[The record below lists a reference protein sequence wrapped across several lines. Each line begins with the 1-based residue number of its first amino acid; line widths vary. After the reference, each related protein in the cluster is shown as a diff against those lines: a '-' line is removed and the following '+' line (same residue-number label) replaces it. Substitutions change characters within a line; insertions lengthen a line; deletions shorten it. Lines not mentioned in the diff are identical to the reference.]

1 MQKRRSFS
9 REFKLSAVRKVMEKG
24 LTVTEVAKELGIRDT
39 LIHNWRRAFQE
50 DGSLQSEIISSP
62 SMNAELERLR
72 EENRQLKIERE
83 ILKKATVF
91 FAKEKS

>member
-1 MQKRRSFS
+1 MQKRRSFF
-9 REFKLSAVRKVMEKG
+9 RESKPTAVRKVMEKG
-24 LTVTEVAKELGIRDT
+24 LTITEVAKELGIRDT

-72 EENRQLKIERE
+72 EENELRE
-83 ILKKATVF
+83 KQQEFSKKLPLD
-91 FAKEKS
+91 S

>member
-39 LIHNWRRAFQE
+39 SKRDHF
-50 DGSLQSEIISSP
+50 
-62 SMNAELERLR
+62 
-72 EENRQLKIERE
+72 
-83 ILKKATVF
+83 
-91 FAKEKS
+91 

>member
-9 REFKLSAVRKVMEKG
+9 RESKLAAVRKVMEKG
-24 LTVTEVAKELGIRDT
+24 LTITEVAKELGIRDT

-72 EENRQLKIERE
+72 EENELRE
-83 ILKKATVF
+83 KQQEFSKKLPLD
-91 FAKEKS
+91 S